1 MRNTH
6 HLTVGITVFVLAIVS
21 GGAPALAITNGP
33 LDGNNHPSVGFIFGQ
48 QSDPNTCN
56 AEVAGG
62 CTATLI
68 SPTVAV
74 SSGACADIFGH
85 PEEYG
90 YSLTAVWISFNGYD
104 PFDCSAASRVDSIHA
119 HPSFDETQLDS
130 PTNFGVFVLTTP
142 ATVTPATLPAAN
154 SRGGYVN
161 GDSFEVVNWGTEAD
175 MNIFSNRRR
184 FAPATF
190 LTSDADSL
198 KLHLTLNGGE
208 ICLENV
214 DGGGAFLP
222 ASQNLTALI
231 RVEIGNCK
239 VADYLRLDTP
249 AVRDFLDDFA
259 VTLP

>member
-1 MRNTH
+1 MRHTH
-6 HLTVGITVFVLAIVS
+6 LLAVGITVFVLASIA
-21 GGAPALAITNGP
+21 GGAPALAINNGP
-33 LDGNNHPSVGFIFGQ
+33 LDGNNHPSVGMIFGQ

-56 AEVAGG
+56 AEVIGG

-74 SSGACADIFGH
+74 SSGACADIFAH

-90 YSLTAVWISFNGYD
+90 YILTAVWINFNGDD
-104 PFDCSAASRVDSIHA
+104 PVDCSAASRVDSIHV

-130 PTNFGVFVLTTP
+130 PTNLGVFVLTAP

-154 SRGGYVN
+154 SQGGHVN
-161 GDSFEVVNWGTEAD
+161 GDSFEVVNWGTEAGGS
-175 MNIFSNRRR
+175 FLSFRRR
-184 FAPATF
+184 FSPARF
-190 LTSDADSL
+190 MSSDADFL
-198 KLHLTLNGGE
+198 KLHLTLNGGH
-208 ICLENV
+208 ICLGSV

-222 ASQNLTALI
+222 ASQNLAALI
-231 RVEIGNCK
+231 SSGDSGNCK

-249 AVRDFLDDFA
+249 AARAFLDDY